1 MVHFAFSWYTQE
13 LSSHIS
19 HSQSYSTE
27 WAEVRPGGRIRGWVE
42 VRGEDGVD
50 GIILRKTREQG
61 VRWMLENKG
70 KMEGMDGGEAS
81 AF

>member
-1 MVHFAFSWYTQE
+1 M
-13 LSSHIS
+13 
-19 HSQSYSTE
+19 
-27 WAEVRPGGRIRGWVE
+27 G
-42 VRGEDGVD
+42 VRGGGGVD

-61 VRWMLENKG
+61 VRWILENKG